1 MRRDSDFFAVAFATL
16 RAELNAGAQVR
27 RGLASIDRRSF
38 ELAALASSALLG
50 ALAIWLLVRLVWLLI
65 PRGDAA
71 LDVAAARIGGDSG
84 PVPAQSVGKWHL
96 FGNTP
101 VRPGSGPGSPATT
114 LAMILRG
121 TLADGDPAG
130 GIAVISDGEGGERAY
145 RAGENIAGGVKL
157 ARVYPDHVI
166 LLHEGVEETLTLT
179 RDQNLAPGNIVR
191 PPSATRAAR
200 ANAQAGASSPS
211 TSAPSTAE
219 TSKAPA
225 DWQQT
230 VDRLRQNPDE
240 LAKRVQIV
248 PVLDGGKLAGVRV
261 SAGADMALLSQMG
274 LRAGD
279 IVTAVNGA
287 PVDSVSRGQQIVDSL
302 RNAASAR
309 VTVLRDGKPTDITI
323 SLK

>member
-1 MRRDSDFFAVAFATL
+1 VPRGFA
-16 RAELNAGAQVR
+16 N
-27 RGLASIDRRSF
+27 IDRRSF
-38 ELAALASSALLG
+38 ELAALASCAVLG
-50 ALAIWLLVRLVWLLI
+50 ALSLWLLVRLIWLLV
-65 PRGDAA
+65 PRNDAA
-71 LDVAAARIGGDSG
+71 LDGAATRIGSDVG
-84 PVPAQSVGKWHL
+84 PVPAQSVSKWHL

-101 VRPGSGPGSPATT
+101 ARAGSGPGSPATT

-121 TLADGDPAG
+121 TLADRDAAS
-130 GIAVISDGEGGERAY
+130 GIAVISDGERGEQAY

-157 ARVYPDHVI
+157 ARVYADHVV
-166 LLHEGVEETLTLT
+166 LVHEGVEETLTLT
-179 RDQNLAPGNIVR
+179 RDQNLQPANIVR
-191 PPSATRAAR
+191 PQSNGTRAAR
-200 ANAQAGASSPS
+200 TNAAAGASSSPA
-211 TSAPSTAE
+211 TSASPTQ
-219 TSKAPA
+219 TTQAPA

-248 PVLDGGKLAGVRV
+248 PVLDGGRLTGVRV
-261 SAGADMALLSQMG
+261 SAGADMALVNQLG

-287 PVDSVSRGQQIVDSL
+287 PVDSIARGQQIVDSL

>member
-1 MRRDSDFFAVAFATL
+1 
-16 RAELNAGAQVR
+16 
-27 RGLASIDRRSF
+27 LASIDRRSF
-38 ELAALASSALLG
+38 ELAALASAALLG

-71 LDVAAARIGGDSG
+71 LDVATARIGGDSG
-84 PVPAQSVGKWHL
+84 PAPAQSVAKWHL

-101 VRPGSGPGSPATT
+101 LRPGSGPGSPATT

-200 ANAQAGASSPS
+200 ANAQAGASSPP
-211 TSAPSTAE
+211 TTAPSAE

-240 LAKRVQIV
+240 LAKRLQIV
-248 PVLDGGKLAGVRV
+248 PVLDGGRLTGVRV
-261 SAGADMALLSQMG
+261 SGGTDMALVSQLG

-287 PVDSVSRGQQIVDSL
+287 PVDSIARGQQIVDSL

>member
-1 MRRDSDFFAVAFATL
+1 M
-16 RAELNAGAQVR
+16 R

-38 ELAALASSALLG
+38 ELAALASAALLG
-50 ALAIWLLVRLVWLLI
+50 ALAIWLLVRLIWLLI

-71 LDVAAARIGGDSG
+71 LDVAAARVGGDNG
-84 PVPAQSVGKWHL
+84 PAPAQSAAKWHL

-101 VRPGSGPGSPATT
+101 LRPGSGPGSPATT
-114 LAMILRG
+114 LAMVLRG
-121 TLADGDPAG
+121 TLADGDPAS

-179 RDQNLAPGNIVR
+179 RDQNLTPGNIVR

-200 ANAQAGASSPS
+200 ANASGASSPS
-211 TSAPSTAE
+211 TSASSTGSAQ
-219 TSKAPA
+219 TNKAPPE
-225 DWQQT
+225 WQQT

-248 PVLDGGKLAGVRV
+248 PVLDGGKLTGVRV

-287 PVDSVSRGQQIVDSL
+287 PVDSVTRGQQIVDSL

-309 VTVLRDGKPTDITI
+309 VTVLRDGKPTEITI

>member
-1 MRRDSDFFAVAFATL
+1 MP
-16 RAELNAGAQVR
+16 

-38 ELAALASSALLG
+38 ELAALASAALLG
-50 ALAIWLLVRLVWLLI
+50 ALAIWLLVRLIWLLI

-71 LDVAAARIGGDSG
+71 LDVATARVGGDSG
-84 PVPAQSVGKWHL
+84 PAPAQSVAKWHL

-114 LAMILRG
+114 LAMILFG

-179 RDQNLAPGNIVR
+179 RDQNLMPGNIVR
-191 PPSATRAAR
+191 APSATRSAR
-200 ANAQAGASSPS
+200 ANAPAGAGSSS
-211 TSAPSTAE
+211 TSAPSAGSAQ

-240 LAKRVQIV
+240 LAKRMQIV
-248 PVLDGGKLAGVRV
+248 PVIDGGKLTGVRV

>member
-1 MRRDSDFFAVAFATL
+1 VP
-16 RAELNAGAQVR
+16 
-27 RGLASIDRRSF
+27 RGLANIDRRSF
-38 ELAALASSALLG
+38 ELAALASCAVLG
-50 ALAIWLLVRLVWLLI
+50 ALALWLLVRLIWLLV
-65 PRGDAA
+65 PRSDAA
-71 LDVAAARIGGDSG
+71 LDGAVARIGSGDGG
-84 PVPAQSVGKWHL
+84 PVPAQSVAKWHL

-101 VRPGSGPGSPATT
+101 VRAGSGPGSPATT

-121 TLADGDPAG
+121 TLADHDPAS
-130 GIAVISDGEGGERAY
+130 GIAVISDGERGERAY
-145 RAGENIAGGVKL
+145 RAGEEIASGVKL
-157 ARVYPDHVI
+157 ARVYADHVV

-179 RDQNLAPGNIVR
+179 RDQNLTPGNIVR
-191 PPSATRAAR
+191 PPSTNNARTARSGAA
-200 ANAQAGASSPS
+200 AAASSAAA
-211 TSAPSTAE
+211 TSASSAQT
-219 TSKAPA
+219 TQAPA

-248 PVLDGGKLAGVRV
+248 PVLDGGRLTGVRV
-261 SAGADMALLSQMG
+261 SAGADIALLTQMG

-287 PVDSVSRGQQIVDSL
+287 PVDSIARGQQIVDSL

>member
-1 MRRDSDFFAVAFATL
+1 
-16 RAELNAGAQVR
+16 VR

-38 ELAALASSALLG
+38 ELAALASAALLG
-50 ALAIWLLVRLVWLLI
+50 ALAIWLLVRLIWLLV

-71 LDVAAARIGGDSG
+71 LDVATARIGGDSG
-84 PVPAQSVGKWHL
+84 PAPAQSVAKWHL

-101 VRPGSGPGSPATT
+101 ARPGSGPGSPATT
-114 LAMILRG
+114 LAMTLRG
-121 TLADGDPAG
+121 TLADGDPAS
-130 GIAVISDGEGGERAY
+130 GIAVIGDGEGGERAY

-179 RDQNLAPGNIVR
+179 RDQNLMPGNIVR

-200 ANAQAGASSPS
+200 ANASTGATSSPA
-211 TSAPSTAE
+211 TSAPSAAQAN
-219 TSKAPA
+219 KAPA
-225 DWQQT
+225 EWQQT

-248 PVLDGGKLAGVRV
+248 PVLDGGKLTGVRV

>member
-1 MRRDSDFFAVAFATL
+1 MPRGFA
-16 RAELNAGAQVR
+16 N
-27 RGLASIDRRSF
+27 IDRRSF
-38 ELAALASSALLG
+38 ELAALASSAVLG
-50 ALAIWLLVRLVWLLI
+50 ALSLWLLVRLIWLLV
-65 PRGDAA
+65 PRSDAA
-71 LDVAAARIGGDSG
+71 LDGTATRIGSGDAG
-84 PVPAQSVGKWHL
+84 PVPALSVAKWHL

-101 VRPGSGPGSPATT
+101 ARAGSGSGSPATT

-121 TLADGDPAG
+121 TLADRDPAA
-130 GIAVISDGEGGERAY
+130 GIAVISDSERGEQAY

-157 ARVYPDHVI
+157 ARVYADHVV
-166 LLHEGVEETLTLT
+166 LVHEGVEETLTLT
-179 RDQNLAPGNIVR
+179 RDENLQPANIVR
-191 PPSATRAAR
+191 PPSTNGARAAR
-200 ANAQAGASSPS
+200 ANAAADASSSPA
-211 TSAPSTAE
+211 TSANSSQT
-219 TSKAPA
+219 TQAPA

-248 PVLDGGKLAGVRV
+248 PVLDGGRLTGVRV
-261 SAGADMALLSQMG
+261 SAGTDMALINQMG

-287 PVDSVSRGQQIVDSL
+287 PVDSIARGQQIVDSL

>member
-1 MRRDSDFFAVAFATL
+1 VP
-16 RAELNAGAQVR
+16 

-38 ELAALASSALLG
+38 ELAALASCAVLG
-50 ALAIWLLVRLVWLLI
+50 ALSVWLMVRLIWLLI
-65 PRGDAA
+65 PRGDAV
-71 LDVAAARIGGDSG
+71 LDGAAARVGSGDGG
-84 PVPAQSVGKWHL
+84 PVPAQSVAKWHL

-101 VRPGSGPGSPATT
+101 VRPGSGAGSPATT

-121 TLADGDPAG
+121 TLADRDPAA
-130 GIAVISDGEGGERAY
+130 GIAVISDGERGERAF
-145 RAGENIAGGVKL
+145 RAGEDIAGGVKL
-157 ARVYPDHVI
+157 ARVYADHVV

-179 RDQNLAPGNIVR
+179 RDQNLQPGNIVR
-191 PPSATRAAR
+191 PPSPNNARSAR
-200 ANAQAGASSPS
+200 ANAAAGGASSPAAS
-211 TSAPSTAE
+211 SASATQ
-219 TSKAPA
+219 TTQAPA

-248 PVLDGGKLAGVRV
+248 PVLDGGRLTGVRV
-261 SAGADMALLSQMG
+261 SAGADMALINQMG

-287 PVDSVSRGQQIVDSL
+287 PVDSIARGQQIVDSL